1 MQQELRQNRI
11 KKLEEIKAL
20 SINPYPAKAERTNT
34 CQEVIDNFEKLKDQQ
49 NILVGR
55 IFLFRPFGK
64 ATFAQIGDES
74 AKIQVYFK
82 EENLKK
88 DYDLVKKLDIGDFIQ
103 VSGKLFLT
111 KTNEKT
117 LQVSEVKLLTK
128 SILPLPEKFH
138 GLKNE
143 EERYRKRYLDLICN
157 KNTFD
162 LFKKRTQFVNSIR
175 SFMQDSGFME
185 VETPTLEHIPGGADA
200 TPFTTHHNSLDLD
213 LYLRISLELHLKRLI
228 VGGYEKIFE
237 IGKVFRNEGI
247 STQHLQEF
255 TLMEYY
261 WAYANWEDLIGFTE
275 NFYTKIINDTFGTLK
290 IKYTCLPAGRKT
302 QVLDFTAPW
311 KQYDYTE
318 LIKEKTG
325 IDLDKAN
332 TYEKLIEEIRAKK
345 IDVENVIGYGRL
357 VDNLYK
363 KTVRPSLIQ
372 PCFLI
377 NQPVAISPLAKKNE
391 ENQNTTQ
398 RLQVL
403 IAGSELG
410 NGFSELNDP
419 LDQRQRFEEQ
429 AKLRREGDT
438 EAQMMDEDFVESL
451 EYGMPPTAGFGVGID
466 RLFAI
471 LTNSENIRDVIFFPL
486 MRPEKKG
493 QEVKAESKKS
503 SDVEEVKNL
512 DSVIDR
518 KTAWELLK
526 QNIKTENLIKH
537 CLASEAIMKG
547 LAKKLNKPEEAWGIT
562 GLVHDLDFDQTK
574 NIPEKHALMT
584 ADILDEYDVPED
596 MIDAIKSHNYEN
608 TGITKK
614 TDLDFALSASEQL
627 SGLIV
632 SATLVLPDKK
642 LSSLKP
648 ESVIKK
654 MKEKSFA
661 RNISRQDIQDVEKLG
676 ISLNDFVALAIKA
689 MQEINDDLVL

>member
-1 MQQELRQNRI
+1 MQSELRQNRI
-11 KKLEEIKAL
+11 KKLEEIKNL
-20 SINPYPAKAERTNT
+20 GINPYPAKAERTNT
-34 CQEVIDNFEKLKDQQ
+34 CQEVIDSFDKLKDQK
-49 NILVGR
+49 NIIVGR

-64 ATFAQIGDES
+64 ATFAQLGDES
-74 AKIQVYFK
+74 ARLQIYFK
-82 EENLKK
+82 EETLGKEQYN
-88 DYDLVKKLDIGDFIQ
+88 LVKKLDIGDFIQ
-103 VSGKLFLT
+103 VSGTLFLT

-117 LQVSEVKLLTK
+117 LQVSEIKLLTK

-143 EERYRKRYLDLICN
+143 EERYRKRYLDLISN
-157 KNTFD
+157 RETFE

-175 SFMQDSGFME
+175 NFMQDSGFME
-185 VETPTLEHIPGGADA
+185 VETPVLEHIPGGADA
-200 TPFTTHHNSLDLD
+200 TPFVTHHNSLDID

-255 TLMEYY
+255 TLLEYY
-261 WAYANWEDLIGFTE
+261 WAYANWEDLIGFIE

-290 IKYTCLPAGRKT
+290 IKYKD

-325 IDLDKAN
+325 IDLNKAN
-332 TYEKLIEEIRAKK
+332 TFEKLIEEIRAKK

-429 AKLRREGDT
+429 AKLRKEGDA

-486 MRPEKKG
+486 MRPEKKS
-493 QEVKAESKKS
+493 EEIKFKPSKS
-503 SDVEEVKNL
+503 LEIEEVKEL

-537 CLASEAIMKG
+537 CLASESIMKA
-547 LAKKLNKPEEAWGIT
+547 LAKKLNKPEQAWGIT
-562 GLVHDLDFDQTK
+562 GLVHDLDFDYTK
-574 NIPEKHALMT
+574 DKPEKHTLMT
-584 ADILDEYDVPED
+584 AEILEEYDLPED

-632 SATLVLPDKK
+632 SAALVLPDKK
-642 LSSLKP
+642 LAFLKP
-648 ESVIKK
+648 ESVVKK

-661 RNISRQDIQDVEKLG
+661 RNINRQDIQDIEKLG
-676 ISLNDFVALAIKA
+676 ISLDEFVALAVKA
-689 MQEINDDLVL
+689 MQEINNDLGL

>member
-1 MQQELRQNRI
+1 MQSELRQNRI

-20 SINPYPAKAERTNT
+20 NIDPYPAYAERTNT
-34 CQEVIDNFEKLKDQQ
+34 CQEIINDFDKFKDQK
-49 NILVGR
+49 NIIVGR

-64 ATFAQIGDES
+64 ATFAQIGDETGR
-74 AKIQVYFK
+74 IQVYFK

-88 DYDLVKKLDIGDFIQ
+88 NYDLVRKLDIGDFIQ
-103 VSGKLFLT
+103 ATGTLFLT
-111 KTNEKT
+111 KTKEKT
-117 LQVSEVKLLTK
+117 VQVSNVKLLTK

-143 EERYRKRYLDLICN
+143 EERYRKRYLDLISN
-157 KNTFD
+157 KKTFD

-175 SFMQDSGFME
+175 SFMQESGFME

-200 TPFTTHHNSLDLD
+200 TPFVTHHNALDID

-247 STQHLQEF
+247 SPQHLQEF
-255 TLMEYY
+255 TMMEYY
-261 WAYANWEDLIGFTE
+261 WAYATWKDLIGFTE

-290 IKYTCLPAGRKT
+290 IKYKD
-302 QVLDFTAPW
+302 QILDFTTPW
-311 KQYDYTE
+311 KQYDYIE
-318 LIKEKTG
+318 LIKDKTG
-325 IDLDKAN
+325 IDLNKAN
-332 TYEKLIEEIRAKK
+332 TFEKLIEEIRAKK
-345 IDVENVIGYGRL
+345 IEVENVIGYGRL

-391 ENQNTTQ
+391 NNQNTTQ

-419 LDQRQRFEEQ
+419 LDQRQRFEQQ
-429 AKLRREGDT
+429 AKLRKEGDT
-438 EAQMMDEDFVESL
+438 EAQMMDEDFVEAL

-466 RLFAI
+466 RLLAI

-486 MRPEKKG
+486 MRPEKNNLEAK
-493 QEVKAESKKS
+493 SKPSKYS
-503 SDVEEVKNL
+503 EVEEVKSM

-526 QNIKTENLIKH
+526 QNVKTENLIKH
-537 CLASEAIMKG
+537 CLASEAIMKA
-547 LAKKLNKPEEAWGIT
+547 LAKKLNKPEQAWGIT
-562 GLVHDLDFDQTK
+562 GLVHDLDFDYTK
-574 NIPEKHALMT
+574 EKPEKHALMT
-584 ADILDEYDVPED
+584 ADILNEYEVPED

-642 LSSLKP
+642 LQSLKP
-648 ESVIKK
+648 ESVLKK

-661 RNISRQDIQDVEKLG
+661 RNISREDIQDVEKLG
-676 ISLNDFVALAIKA
+676 INLDEFVALAIKS
-689 MQEINDDLVL
+689 MQEINNDLGL